1 MNKTI
6 IDFTK
11 GVRSVNI
18 KTFRS
23 TSNVNQND
31 DMVKATIVFK
41 KKENFAL
48 YNALRY
54 DYEGND
60 SKGV

>member
-6 IDFTK
+6 VDFTK
-11 GVRSVNI
+11 GIRSVNI
-18 KTFRS
+18 ETFRS

-31 DMVKATIVFK
+31 DMVRATIVFK

-48 YNALRY
+48 YNALKY
-54 DYEGND
+54 DFENRQE
-60 SKGV
+60 K

>member
-6 IDFTK
+6 IYFIE
-11 GVRSVNI
+11 GVKSINI
-18 KTFRS
+18 ETFRS
-23 TSNVNQND
+23 TPNVNQND

-54 DYEGND
+54 DYETDD

>member
-1 MNKTI
+1 MNKSV

-18 KTFRS
+18 ETFRS
-23 TSNVNQND
+23 TPLVNQND
-31 DMVKATIVFK
+31 MVKVTIVFK
-41 KKENFAL
+41 KKENITL

-54 DYEGND
+54 DNEGTD
-60 SKGV
+60 SQGV